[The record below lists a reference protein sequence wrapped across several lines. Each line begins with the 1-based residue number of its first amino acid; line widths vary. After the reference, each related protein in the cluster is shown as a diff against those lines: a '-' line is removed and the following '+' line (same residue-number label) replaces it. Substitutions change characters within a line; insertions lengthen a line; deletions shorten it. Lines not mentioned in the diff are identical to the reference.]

1 MSKYWEKV
9 IHCAEY
15 LLSETGMSPLI
26 GLVTGTGLGKSLSAL
41 EVNFAFDYKDI
52 PGFPVSTVT
61 GHAGRL
67 LVGRLAEKPVIAM
80 AGRFH
85 LYEGYSPLEVS
96 YPVRVMQAMG
106 IKTLIITNAA
116 GGLNLDFT
124 PGDIMIIQDQI
135 NLTGENPLLGP
146 NDDRWGIRFPD
157 MTRVYDK
164 KLIEIAKSVAV
175 EKDIRLKE
183 GIYVG
188 IKGPC
193 LETMAETRFLR
204 MLGADAVG
212 MSTIQEVIAAV
223 HAEMDI
229 LGLSTITNVNDPDRP
244 EPAILEDI
252 IRMADNSA
260 DQLAH
265 LLTAIAG
272 KIDA

>member
-1 MSKYWEKV
+1 MNKYWEKV
-9 IHCAEY
+9 VNSAEHI
-15 LLSETGMSPLI
+15 LSKTSMNPLI

-41 EVNFAFDYKDI
+41 EVNFSFEYKDI

-85 LYEGYSPLEVS
+85 LYEGYTPLEVS
-96 YPVRVMQAMG
+96 FPVRVMQAMG
-106 IKTLIITNAA
+106 IQTLIITNAA

-124 PGDIMIIQDQI
+124 PGDIMIIRDHI
-135 NLTGENPLLGP
+135 NLTGENPLLGA

-164 KLIEIAKSVAV
+164 KLVEIAKSVAF
-175 EKDIRLKE
+175 EKDILLKE
-183 GIYVG
+183 GIYIG

-204 MLGADAVG
+204 LLGADAVG

-223 HAEMDI
+223 HAGMDI
-229 LGLSTITNVNDPDRP
+229 LGLSIITNVNDPDQP

-252 IRMADNSA
+252 IQMADNSA

-265 LLTAIAG
+265 LITAIAG